1 MQPAFVGR
9 ERELAAIA
17 GLGRAQDDPKRVLL
31 VVLTGPPGIGKTRLL
46 AEARERM
53 SGQALFDVVGFEPER
68 EVPLAAARDLLK
80 ALDVFPSTASPEAA
94 MELLQVFE
102 AAHRGLADAGRALLV
117 IDDLQWVDERTRA
130 LCHYLIRA
138 SAGSDQALGVLAAG
152 RGGPVT
158 SAFHGSIV
166 HVVGAVGRVESIDLE
181 PLDEEAGV
189 EMVRSLWGDV
199 ESAASRVWRMAAGSP
214 YWIEVLARDRGVD
227 VRRDV
232 PSVARPSDVD
242 ASDLMDILAAAG
254 RPESPVGLARFAGWD
269 GARTARAVDVL
280 VDAGIVLARAG
291 TVAFSHDLVR
301 AAARAEVAPDRM
313 RELHA
318 RWAALLLE
326 TAGDTDDVMILR
338 AALEHR
344 VAAGLDP
351 VALAVRVATS
361 PRRRWL
367 GNDGVAMLRTMA
379 AATSTEHP
387 DRVRLLR
394 SIATLAAET
403 GDHQAA
409 FDGWS
414 GLADELR
421 DGVERTDA
429 IIAAGQA
436 AAELRRM
443 PDARQCVERGRR
455 GDPTEVQVVELD
467 ALDARV
473 AVWLEHRG
481 SDGWSIAARA
491 VEGARRLAIGAGGG
505 DHLDERQR
513 RAYID
518 ALEIA
523 FESTIQAEAPGD
535 VTELADELIAVSR
548 GFGDAA
554 HLRAL
559 YHMGVAQDT
568 AGAMRASAQR
578 FRQVWNEANKR
589 SLPPI
594 AVDAGFFLVQKHIQ
608 LGEVDEAAR
617 VLVGV
622 RDLADRIGDLGRF
635 RARTRM
641 TPWEIEFLNG
651 RRRQALDGLME
662 GLANQPDPH
671 HRIAFH
677 QASALWLARLDGP
690 AAANEVTRHLAA
702 GRRHAIEARCPR
714 CRLGFEIAAAEA
726 SARIAEAR
734 AARLTLDAWATER
747 PEPIPL
753 DQVWRIWVDGLIAAA
768 EGRSGDAVDHL
779 AAAEAR
785 AERMELHLDA
795 LLIRLDRGRVLA
807 DVDRA
812 VAATV
817 LRDVAARSMEM
828 GAPAFAS
835 IAERSLRRLGVRTWR
850 RGSADVEAGFGRL
863 SPREREVATLIAAG
877 ATNPEIAAEL
887 FVSRKTVER
896 HVSNVLAKM
905 NVRNRAELAGRFA
918 PTNEGG
924 TG

>member
-17 GLGRAQDDPKRVLL
+17 DLGRAEDDPKRVLL
-31 VVLTGPPGIGKTRLL
+31 VVLSGPPGIGKTRLL

-53 SGQALFDVVGFEPER
+53 SGQSLFDVVGYEPER

-80 ALDVFPSTASPEAA
+80 ALDAFPSTASPEAA
-94 MELLQVFE
+94 TEMLQVFE
-102 AAHRGLADAGRALLV
+102 AAHRRLADAGRALLV

-138 SAGSDQALGVLAAG
+138 SAGSDRALGVLAAG
-152 RGGPVT
+152 RVGPVT
-158 SAFHGSIV
+158 SSFHGSIV
-166 HVVGAVGRVESIDLE
+166 HVVGAVGRVASIDLE

-214 YWIEVLARDRGVD
+214 YWIEILARDRGVD

-232 PSVARPSDVD
+232 PSLARPSDVD
-242 ASDLMDILAAAG
+242 AGDLMDILAAAG
-254 RPESPVGLARFAGWD
+254 RPESPAGLARFAGWD
-269 GARTARAVDVL
+269 GARTARAVDLL
-280 VDAGIVLARAG
+280 VDAGIVLARG
-291 TVAFSHDLVR
+291 GSVAFSHDLAR
-301 AAARAEVAPDRM
+301 AAARAEVAPDRL

-318 RWAALLLE
+318 RWAAFLLE
-326 TAGDTDDVMILR
+326 TAAETDDVMILR

-379 AATSTEHP
+379 DATSTEHP

-436 AAELRRM
+436 AAELRRT
-443 PDARQCVERGRR
+443 PDARTCVERGRR

-473 AVWLEHRG
+473 AVWLEHQG
-481 SDGWSIAARA
+481 SDGWSIAGRA
-491 VEGARRLAIGAGGG
+491 VEGARRLAIGAGGS

-523 FESTIQAEAPGD
+523 FETKVQAEVSGD
-535 VTELADELIAVSR
+535 LSPLADELVGVSR
-548 GFGDAA
+548 AAGDFAY
-554 HLRAL
+554 LRAL
-559 YHMGVAQDT
+559 YHAGLAQEMDGNLRAAADRYAHVVA
-568 AGAMRASAQR
+568 
-578 FRQVWNEANKR
+578 EANAR
-589 SLPPI
+589 LLPSI
-594 AVDAGFFLVQKHIQ
+594 AVDAGFYLVEKRMQ
-608 LGEVDEAAR
+608 LGDIEEAAR
-617 VLVGV
+617 VLAEVSV
-622 RDLADRIGDLGRF
+622 LAERIGDLGRF
-635 RARTRM
+635 RGRSRM
-641 TPWEIEFLNG
+641 TPWEIEVLRG
-651 RRRQALDGLME
+651 DRQQAMDGLLA
-662 GLANQPDPH
+662 GLAAQPDPH
-671 HRIAFH
+671 HRITFH
-677 QASALWLARLDGP
+677 QVIASWLARLDGP
-690 AAANEVTRHLAA
+690 RAAIEV
-702 GRRHAIEARCPR
+702 RRHIDAGLADAAEANCPR
-714 CRLGFEIAAAEA
+714 CRHALELGAAE
-726 SARIAEAR
+726 SLARIGDADGARQRFDGLVREAPDPVTIDDVR
-734 AARLTLDAWATER
+734 RT
-747 PEPIPL
+747 
-753 DQVWRIWVDGLIAAA
+753 WVDGLILAMERKPDGIA
-768 EGRSGDAVDHL
+768 RLDDAV
-779 AAAEAR
+779 AR
-785 AERMELHLDA
+785 ADA
-795 LLIRLDRGRVLA
+795 MASRLEGELIRLDRARALTS
-807 DVDRA
+807 VDRGGA
-812 VAATV
+812 ATAFREVAAS
-817 LRDVAARSMEM
+817 AMEM
-828 GAPAFAS
+828 GAPA
-835 IAERSLRRLGVRTWR
+835 ITRLAERGLRQLGVRTWR
-850 RGSADVEAGFGRL
+850 RGQTDARAGSQVLTGR
-863 SPREREVATLIAAG
+863 EMEVATLIAQG
-877 ATNPEIAAEL
+877 ATNPEIADTL
-887 FVSRKTVER
+887 FLSRKTVER

-918 PTNEGG
+918 ATNEGG